1 MNYYQR
7 NVGDFI
13 KATLSLTLVQRGAYS
28 ALLDIYYSEE
38 KPLPVDEREVQDL
51 AIVRSKAERDAVSF
65 VLRRFFELRDDGW
78 HQKRADEE
86 IAAYHVRVE
95 QARENGASGGRPK
108 KPKGNR
114 PGLRIGTDEETD
126 PVCGS
131 KANQNHNQNQ
141 IASVG
146 IRQPTLDQGPS
157 GPLSG
162 KPDLVGEKP
171 DAKAEK
177 TRALRAEGV
186 AIIAFLNEKTGKQF
200 PPTEANVGEVVAR
213 LREGFTPIQ
222 IRQVI
227 VMKAREWRNDADM
240 RKYLRPD
247 TLFGRKKF
255 SNYVGELV
263 DEVDDQP
270 TMEGPSA

>member
-1 MNYYQR
+1 
-7 NVGDFI
+7 
-13 KATLSLTLVQRGAYS
+13 
-28 ALLDIYYSEE
+28 
-38 KPLPVDEREVQDL
+38 
-51 AIVRSKAERDAVSF
+51 
-65 VLRRFFELRDDGW
+65 
-78 HQKRADEE
+78 
-86 IAAYHVRVE
+86 
-95 QARENGASGGRPK
+95 
-108 KPKGNR
+108 
-114 PGLRIGTDEETD
+114 
-126 PVCGS
+126 
-131 KANQNHNQNQ
+131 
-141 IASVG
+141 
-146 IRQPTLDQGPS
+146 
-157 GPLSG
+157 LSG